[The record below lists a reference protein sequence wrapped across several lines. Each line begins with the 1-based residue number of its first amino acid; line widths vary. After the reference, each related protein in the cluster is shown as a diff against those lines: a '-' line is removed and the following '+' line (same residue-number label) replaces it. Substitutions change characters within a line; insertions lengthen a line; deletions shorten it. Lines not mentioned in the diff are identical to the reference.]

1 MTIVTKKTV
10 STNALTSEQ
19 IRIINL
25 LYPVGSYYETSD
37 TSFNPNTD
45 WVGTWTYTTSSGIR
59 KWHRTAA

>member
-1 MTIVTKKTV
+1 MAVVTKKKV

-19 IRIINL
+19 IKAINL

-37 TSFNPNTD
+37 TSFNPNTA
-45 WVGTWTYTTSSGIR
+45 WVGTWTYTTSGSIR